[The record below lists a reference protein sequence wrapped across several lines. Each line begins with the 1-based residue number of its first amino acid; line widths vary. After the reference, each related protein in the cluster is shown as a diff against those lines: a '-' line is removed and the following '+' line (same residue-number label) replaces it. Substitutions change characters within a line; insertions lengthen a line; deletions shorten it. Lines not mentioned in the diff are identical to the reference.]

1 MIDLAILLLGLFVLF
16 GIAFIGIGIWVM
28 VRMYGKHSVEVDAE
42 CVDISV
48 TTETTGVRP
57 ADYTHY
63 MNVKRPVYRYWYDGK
78 QYEGMPFLSSNR
90 PGYRPTLG
98 PCKIRINPDFPQ
110 KIYSS
115 ERKFVAALF
124 IGIGLLYVAISV
136 VAAYVAPL

>member
-1 MIDLAILLLGLFVLF
+1 MLLTKWEMIDLAILLLGFFVLF
-16 GIAFIGIGIWVM
+16 GIAFIGVGIWVM

-90 PGYRPTLG
+90 PGYRRLLDHAKFESTLISL
-98 PCKIRINPDFPQ
+98 K
-110 KIYSS
+110 
-115 ERKFVAALF
+115 KF
-124 IGIGLLYVAISV
+124 ILLSGSLLRHSLLVLAFCT
-136 VAAYVAPL
+136 